1 MPRVTSY
8 LISQEDSLGHYIVF
22 SHVTLTMYAML
33 RMDIMEG
40 IMFMMMVTAVIFLLK
55 YGEEFCVKLHNETF

>member
-22 SHVTLTMYAML
+22 SHVTLTIYAML
-33 RMDIMEG
+33 RMNIEG
-40 IMFMMMVTAVIFLLK
+40 IIFMMMVTAVIFLLK

>member
-8 LISQEDSLGHYIVF
+8 LLSQEDSLGHYIVF

-33 RMDIMEG
+33 RMNIMEG
-40 IMFMMMVTAVIFLLK
+40 IIFMMMVTAVILSSK
-55 YGEEFCVKLHNETF
+55 NICD